1 MNGDFY
7 VVPQPPQV
15 AKVERQIII
24 QEERVP
30 KIYEA
35 YRDTVVELLD
45 KTRTS
50 FLDLEK
56 ANSIEEIREILNN
69 NDVQF
74 TKLQSN
80 LEKMIPFLDKLAANA
95 DLEREV
101 LEKLKRELG
110 K

>member
-1 MNGDFY
+1 